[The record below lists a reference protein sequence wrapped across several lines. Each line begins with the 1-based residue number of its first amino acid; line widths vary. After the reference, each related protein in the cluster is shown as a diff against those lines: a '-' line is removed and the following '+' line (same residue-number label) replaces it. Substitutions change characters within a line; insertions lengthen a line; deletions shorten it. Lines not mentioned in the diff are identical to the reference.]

1 MTDKPVSHN
10 PLPNKERA
18 KLPRQRVPEQEP
30 EIRAHNFQEVN
41 LGFPPEMARRESLR
55 CIECPKP
62 GCIEK
67 CPLSVNVRAVIDLIL
82 ADNYLGA
89 ASKVREDNAL
99 PAITG
104 RVCPVEDQC
113 ESGCVLGKKGEPV
126 GIAYLERFVADW
138 ERQTGQFGSPV
149 AAPATGRK
157 VALIGSGPASL
168 ACAGD
173 LIQMGHQV
181 HVFEALHELGG
192 VLVYGIPEFR
202 LPKEIVHHEINVLRR
217 RGVVFETNVVVG
229 KTVTIDELMHEE
241 CFDAVFIATGAGLPR
256 FLNVS
261 GEHFSGVYS
270 ANEFLTRVNLMR
282 AYRFPEF
289 DEPLYPCKDC
299 DVIVVGGGNTA
310 MDAVRSALRLGAKSA
325 SIYYRR
331 TEKEMPARA
340 EEVHHAKDEGVHFKM
355 LVNPV
360 EFLGDEKGNLTAV
373 KCIRQELGESDDS
386 GRRSPVPIKGSEF
399 VAPCQVAI
407 IAAGTSANPLIQST
421 TPGLATTIHGY
432 ISANEETLA
441 TSKPGV
447 FAGGDIVTGGATV
460 ILAMGAGR
468 KAAKSI
474 NEYLQSSHGVR
485 VQAEKAVI
493 N

>member
-1 MTDKPVSHN
+1 MSDATQTKVTHN
-10 PLPNKERA
+10 PLPNKERT
-18 KLPRQRVPEQEP
+18 KLPRQRVPEQDAKV
-30 EIRAHNFQEVN
+30 RAHNFQEVN
-41 LGFPPEMARRESLR
+41 LGFPPEQAHEESLR

-62 GCIEK
+62 GCVVK
-67 CPLSVNVRAVIDLIL
+67 CPVSVDVRAVIDLIL
-82 ADNYLGA
+82 AEDYLGA
-89 ASKVREDNAL
+89 AAKVREDNAL

-138 ERQTGQFGSPV
+138 ERESGQFGLPKT
-149 AAPATGRK
+149 APPTGKK
-157 VALIGSGPASL
+157 VGIIGSGPAGL

-202 LPKEIVHHEINVLRR
+202 LPKEIVRHEIDVLRR
-217 RGVVFETNVVVG
+217 RGVEFETNVVVG
-229 KTVTIDELMHEE
+229 KTVTVDELMNEE
-241 CFDAVFIATGAGLPR
+241 DFDALFIATGAGLPR
-256 FLNVS
+256 FLNVP
-261 GEHFSGVYS
+261 GEHFNGIYS

-282 AYRFPEF
+282 AYRFPEY
-289 DEPLYPCKDC
+289 DEPLYPCKDR

-310 MDAVRSALRLGAKSA
+310 MDAVRSALRLGASSA

-331 TEKEMPARA
+331 TEIEMPARV
-340 EEVHHAKDEGVHFKM
+340 EEVNHAKDEGVHFEM

-360 EFLGDEKGNLTAV
+360 EFLGDEKGNLTSV
-373 KCIRQELGESDDS
+373 RCIRMELGEPDDS

-399 VAPCQVAI
+399 VAPCSVAI

-421 TPGLATTIHGY
+421 TPGLATTKRGY
-432 ISANEETLA
+432 ISAKDDTLA

-474 NEYLQSSHGVR
+474 DDFLKGL
-485 VQAEKAVI
+485 VQIA